1 MNAPSAQPA
10 LVLGAASLCATLA
23 ILVAGAQQP
32 GCSFFEWSLPAILAL
47 QLGFALAAG
56 FVTGYRR
63 PGNREPAKAGVGT
76 GLVAS
81 LSGFV
86 LFGIAATDL
95 LPAPCGRSASSIGIG
110 IFVLVLV
117 LIIAPVAIAGGAV
130 AGWLGGL
137 LARTNRGRMVLACTL
152 VAGLAIGL
160 MLLLETLGSG
170 VRGIVKV
177 PLCNTYTQSDC
188 VLQPAAARIT
198 VYMPNSQQVVAMT
211 SSDER
216 GRYQIALKPGKYVI
230 LATALSGS
238 TTSPIAITISANS
251 YLTLELDAR

>member
-1 MNAPSAQPA
+1 M
-10 LVLGAASLCATLA
+10 
-23 ILVAGAQQP
+23 
-32 GCSFFEWSLPAILAL
+32 
-47 QLGFALAAG
+47 
-56 FVTGYRR
+56 
-63 PGNREPAKAGVGT
+63 GT

-86 LFGIAATDL
+86 LFGIAATAL

-110 IFVLVLV
+110 IFVLILV

-137 LARTNRGRMVLACTL
+137 LARTNRGRIALACTL

-160 MLLLETLGSG
+160 LLLLEYLGSG

-188 VLQPAAARIT
+188 VLQPAAAQIT
-198 VYMPNSQQVVAMT
+198 VYRPNSEQVVAMT

-230 LATALSGS
+230 LATALSRS
-238 TTSPIAITISANS
+238 TTGPIAITISANS